1 MTLILLDVSFYNKEL
16 SKTIV
21 LYSIFASKLTSEV
34 KFLKAQEADS
44 IHISLS
50 YNLNKVISLPLGEE
64 MKPLKFP

>member
-34 KFLKAQEADS
+34 KFLKAQDADTYIYLS
-44 IHISLS
+44 HI
-50 YNLNKVISLPLGEE
+50 I
-64 MKPLKFP
+64 